1 MRDISYTTTTATRQ
15 PDRRRLVIFNDAAS
29 ASTNGTYLRPS
40 KTKFTTNQSAA
51 ATCPA
56 VLRTSS

>member
-29 ASTNGTYLRPS
+29 ASTNGTDLQPKHENIY
-40 KTKFTTNQSAA
+40 NEAIGG
-51 ATCPA
+51 C
-56 VLRTSS
+56 